1 MKAKHTPTDPATA
14 AMFERAMIWRQRM
27 NEAEWSAEDEAD
39 FEVWLQADE
48 RHQHVFEVSGEV
60 WTYFDDHVTSPELIR
75 ARRAL
80 LGRVQ
85 GQATARWSGITALL
99 QMPRRRLAAGLV
111 AAAILMTGAG
121 VWPLATQGEVYQSGV
136 GERRIITLNDG
147 SVVSLD
153 ALSRVRVRYTKG
165 ERRLALIRGQAR
177 FDVAHDRSRPFSVTA
192 RDQTVVATGTAFNI
206 DILKPEVRVT
216 LIEGRVLVSPKAP
229 LISALASPKVP
240 KPVELRA
247 GQAMVAPADSARPT
261 IQVADIEQA
270 TAWQDGK
277 LDFDGVPLAEAV
289 ERVNRYTDRKIRIA
303 DAKAGAA
310 LVYGTF
316 DAGDVNAFIGAVNGF
331 LPVRAVWGSDGVV
344 LHSTA
349 PDA

>member
-1 MKAKHTPTDPATA
+1 MKAKHPSTDPATA
-14 AMFERAMIWRQRM
+14 AMFEAAMVWRQRM
-27 NEAEWSAEDEAD
+27 DDAAWSADDEAD

-48 RHQHVFEVSGEV
+48 RHQRLFDVSGEV

-85 GQATARWSGITALL
+85 GQATARWSGATALL

-111 AAAILMTGAG
+111 AAAVLGIGAG
-121 VWPLATQGEVYQSGV
+121 VWPLATQGQVYQTGV
-136 GERRIITLNDG
+136 GERRVVILKDG
-147 SVVSLD
+147 SVLSLD
-153 ALSRVRVRYTKG
+153 ALSRVTVRYTKDA
-165 ERRLALIRGQAR
+165 RQLTLKRGQAR
-177 FDVAHDRSRPFSVTA
+177 FDVAHNPSRPFSVTA

-206 DILKPEVRVT
+206 DIVKPEVRVT
-216 LIEGRVLVSPKAP
+216 LIEGRVLISPKAKLVP
-229 LISALASPKVP
+229 ALAPSKPP

-247 GQAMVAPADSARPT
+247 GQTLVTPVDTARPT
-261 IQVADIEQA
+261 IEAADIAQA
-270 TAWQDGK
+270 TAWQQGK

-310 LVYGTF
+310 LVYGSF
-316 DAGDVNAFIGAVNGF
+316 DAGDVDAFIGAVNGF
-331 LPVRAVWGSDGVV
+331 LPVRAVRGPEGVT
-344 LHSTA
+344 LQSTA

>member
-1 MKAKHTPTDPATA
+1 MKAKHPPTDPATA

-27 NEAEWSAEDEAD
+27 DDAGWSADDEAD
-39 FEVWLQADE
+39 FEVWLQADV
-48 RHQHVFEVSGEV
+48 RHRHVFEVSGEV
-60 WTYFDDHVTSPELIR
+60 WSYFDDHVTSPELIG

-85 GQATARWSGITALL
+85 RQATVRWSGAPALFRL
-99 QMPRRRLAAGLV
+99 PHMRLAAGLV
-111 AAAILMTGAG
+111 AAAVLGIGAG

-136 GERRIITLNDG
+136 GERRVIVLHDG
-147 SVVSLD
+147 SKLSLD
-153 ALSRVRVRYTKG
+153 ALSRVTVRYTKDA
-165 ERRLALIRGQAR
+165 RRLTLKRGQAR
-177 FDVAHDRSRPFSVTA
+177 FDVAHDPSRPFSVTA

-206 DILKPEVRVT
+206 DIIKPEVRVT
-216 LIEGRVLVSPKAP
+216 LIEGRVLISPKAP
-229 LISALASPKVP
+229 LIAALASPTAP

-247 GQAMVAPADSARPT
+247 GQVLVTPSDAARPT
-261 IQVADIEQA
+261 IQAADIDQA

-277 LDFDGVPLAEAV
+277 LDFDGIPLAEAV
-289 ERVNRYTDRKIRIA
+289 ERVNRYTDRKIRVA

-316 DAGDVNAFIGAVNGF
+316 DTGDVDAFIGAVNGF
-331 LPVRAVWGSDGVV
+331 LPVRAVWGPDGVV
-344 LHSTA
+344 LQSTA